1 VLRDT
6 QHSEFINQRFSMY
19 HSAMP
24 NALISRALAISSA
37 VGLAT
42 TVAVLAAQA
51 PQNPQPP
58 PAGGRGGAPQT
69 RGLPPMGAGP
79 KDVPL
84 VEIESAERGKKVW
97 AAECINCHGTQAR
110 GTDNGPNVVRS
121 LIVLRDRYGSELG
134 PFLKKGHTLQSGA
147 SGANLT
153 DAQTRDLANF
163 LRVRVND
170 SLRGSPLFQAQNV
183 LVGDPKAGAE
193 YFNGAGKCTTCHSPA
208 NAPIAGIGSRLEP
221 IDIQQRFL
229 FPGPQGGRGRGA
241 RAGGPSPASAVKVTV
256 TTASGETVNGV
267 LVAMDDFNVT
277 LRDASGTYRTIRRGP
292 SVKVVKDDP
301 LEAHHALLETLTD
314 KQIHDVV
321 AYLETLK

>member
-1 VLRDT
+1 
-6 QHSEFINQRFSMY
+6 
-19 HSAMP
+19 MP
-24 NALISRALAISSA
+24 NATHFRALVVSSA
-37 VGLAT
+37 AGLAT
-42 TVAVLAAQA
+42 VAALAQT

-58 PAGGRGGAPQT
+58 AGGGRGAPQT

-110 GTDNGPNVVRS
+110 GTDNGPNLVRS
-121 LIVLRDRYGSELG
+121 LFVLRDRYGSELG
-134 PFLKKGHTLQSGA
+134 PYLKKGHKLQSGA
-147 SGANLT
+147 SSTALNDT
-153 DAQTRDLANF
+153 QIRDLANF
-163 LRVRVND
+163 LRDRVND

-183 LVGDPKAGAE
+183 LVGDAKAGADF
-193 YFNGAGKCTTCHSPA
+193 FNGAGKCADCHSA
-208 NAPIAGIGSRLEP
+208 TAAPIAGIGSRLEP

-241 RAGGPSPASAVKVTV
+241 RAGGPPPTSAVKVTV
-256 TTASGETVNGV
+256 TTPAGETVTGP
-267 LVAMDDFNVT
+267 LVTMDDFNVT
-277 LRDASGTYRTIRRGP
+277 LRDAAGSYRTIRLGAG
-292 SVKVVKDDP
+292 VKVVKTDP
-301 LEAHHALLETLTD
+301 LAAHHALLDTITD

>member
-1 VLRDT
+1 MMRG
-6 QHSEFINQRFSMY
+6 
-19 HSAMP
+19 MP
-24 NALISRALAISSA
+24 NALLSRALVVSSA

-42 TVAVLAAQA
+42 VAVLAQT

-58 PAGGRGGAPQT
+58 AGGGRVGTPQT

-110 GTDNGPNVVRS
+110 GTDNGPNLVRS
-121 LIVLRDRYGSELG
+121 LVVLRDRYGTELG
-134 PFLKKGHTLQSGA
+134 PFLKKGHKLQSGA
-147 SGANLT
+147 SGTTLD
-153 DAQTRDLANF
+153 DAQIRDLANF
-163 LRVRVND
+163 LRDRVND

-183 LVGDPKAGAE
+183 LVGDAKAGADF
-193 YFNGAGKCTTCHSPA
+193 FNGAGKCTTCHAATS
-208 NAPIAGIGSRLEP
+208 APLAGIGSRLEP

-229 FPGPQGGRGRGA
+229 FPGPGGRGGRGA
-241 RAGGPSPASAVKVTV
+241 RGGGPPPTGTVKVTV
-256 TTASGETVNGV
+256 TTASGETVTGS
-267 LVAMDDFNVT
+267 LVTVDDFNVT
-277 LRDASGTYRTIRRGP
+277 LRDAGGSLRTIRRAP
-292 SVKVVKDDP
+292 NVKVVKEDP
-301 LEAHHALLETLTD
+301 LAAHHAMLDTITD

>member
-1 VLRDT
+1 ML
-6 QHSEFINQRFSMY
+6 
-19 HSAMP
+19 
-24 NALISRALAISSA
+24 NALRSRVLLLSLA

-42 TVAVLAAQA
+42 TVAVLAAQT
-51 PQNPQPP
+51 PPNQQP
-58 PAGGRGGAPQT
+58 PAGGRGGTPQT

-134 PFLKKGHTLQSGA
+134 PFLKKGHKLQNGGS
-147 SGANLT
+147 STSLT
-153 DAQTRDLANF
+153 DPQIRDLANF
-163 LRVRVND
+163 LRDRVND

-193 YFNGAGKCTTCHSPA
+193 FFNGAGKCTTCHSA
-208 NAPIAGIGSRLEP
+208 TTAPIAGIGARLEP

-229 FPGPQGGRGRGA
+229 FPGPQGGRGRGG
-241 RAGGPSPASAVKVTV
+241 RAGGPAPTSAVKVTV

-277 LRDASGTYRTIRRGP
+277 LRDASANYRTIRRGP

-301 LEAHHALLETLTD
+301 LQAHHALLETITD
-314 KQIHDVV
+314 KQIHDLV